1 VEREE
6 DTVKIDMSN
15 IFDHDPDLYVKIVW
29 YPLNIIPLLDTEC
42 QEFVIDIR
50 LDFEKHIEV
59 CICAQLEIVS
69 A

>member
-1 VEREE
+1 VEQEE

-29 YPLNIIPLLDTEC
+29 YTEC